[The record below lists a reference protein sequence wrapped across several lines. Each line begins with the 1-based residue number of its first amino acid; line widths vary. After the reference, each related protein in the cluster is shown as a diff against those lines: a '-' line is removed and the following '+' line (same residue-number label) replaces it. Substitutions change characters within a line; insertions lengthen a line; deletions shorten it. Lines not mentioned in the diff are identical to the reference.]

1 MIDFKELME
10 KVGQAVNTGYP
21 FVIYRKPDESI
32 IHGMFQKD
40 KRLELVSNFE
50 SSGFVMA
57 PFKKSDKAV
66 LISKNNA
73 QLFSCTYEN
82 IKKVAPSNNDS
93 HLYQEETCQDKE
105 AHIKLVKKGKNFIV
119 DQKAMKVVLSRKEL
133 VPLSEFDSM
142 SVFQKLLS
150 RYDSAFV
157 YIWFH
162 PDIGLW
168 AGASPETLLRTRGPV
183 FRTMALAGTKK
194 FEGKT
199 DVSWDDKELKEQQ
212 LVTDHIVEVL
222 EGSNFVVGQTYTKKA
237 GNLLHICTDIGGK
250 LDTDDS
256 ITGLIEKLHPTAAVC
271 GFPKSEAENFILSHE
286 GYERSFYTGFLG
298 ELNFTGTKKLPN
310 KMDGRTSLES
320 NLFVNLR
327 CMQIIKEPGYQS
339 ILYVGGGITADSEPE
354 SEWQETVEKSRVM
367 RSVIRELN

>member
-10 KVGQAVNTGYP
+10 KVGQARNNGYP

-32 IHGMFQKD
+32 IHGMIQKD
-40 KRLELVSNFE
+40 KHLELVSDFE
-50 SSGFVMA
+50 SSGFIMA

-66 LISKNNA
+66 LISNDNA
-73 QLFSCTYEN
+73 ERYTCTYES
-82 IKKVAPSNNDS
+82 IQVREWSITQSPAYADQV
-93 HLYQEETCQDKE
+93 YQKKE
-105 AHIKLVKKGKNFIV
+105 AHLSLVKKGKKFII
-119 DQKAMKVVLSRKEL
+119 DDHAMKVVLSRKEL

-142 SVFQKLLS
+142 SVFHQLISKYS
-150 RYDSAFV
+150 SAFV

-194 FEGKT
+194 YEGKT
-199 DVSWDDKELKEQQ
+199 DVSWDQKELKEQQ
-212 LVTDHIVEVL
+212 LVTDHIVEAL

-237 GNLLHICTDIGGK
+237 GNLLHICTEIGGR
-250 LDTDDS
+250 LQPNDS

-271 GFPKSEAENFILSHE
+271 GFPKLEAEKFIHSKE
-286 GYERSFYTGFLG
+286 GYDRSFYTGFLG
-298 ELNFTGTKKLPN
+298 ELNLTGAKRPPN
-310 KMDGRTSLES
+310 KTDGLPLVES

-339 ILYVGGGITADSEPE
+339 ILYVGGGITADSDPE
-354 SEWQETVEKSRVM
+354 SEWQETVEKSHVM